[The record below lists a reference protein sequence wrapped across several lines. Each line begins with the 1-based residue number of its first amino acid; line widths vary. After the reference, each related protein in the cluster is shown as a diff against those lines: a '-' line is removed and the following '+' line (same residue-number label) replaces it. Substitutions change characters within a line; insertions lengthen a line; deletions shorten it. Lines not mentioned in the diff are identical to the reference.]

1 MTTMTRNGMQ
11 VTVPDDVAE
20 SYASQGWVAAGSP
33 APAEPGLDSLT
44 IPQLRDF
51 ATENGVDF
59 TGLKRKPQIIAAI
72 EAALGPTTD

>member
-11 VTVPDDVAE
+11 VTVPDAVAE

-44 IPQLRDF
+44 IPQLRHF
-51 ATENGVDF
+51 AAENGVNLS
-59 TGLKRKPQIIAAI
+59 GMKRKPQIIAAI
-72 EAALGPTTD
+72 EKELGPSA